1 MKRLQVNSSASK
13 RLVSHN
19 IHPTYNTNSD
29 RFQIKSISFSGAGFL
44 GVYHCG
50 VYDCLLKHGHLLRPF
65 ERIPECQEF
74 DRRTLWSPPIL
85 TGVSAGALISTA
97 ISCGVTPENAM
108 SVCLDVAEQTQRQG
122 GILDVLKPG
131 FSLIDTLER
140 NFVSELKKALGG
152 SGDSK
157 VSTGTGAGAE
167 EDHTDLDYDI
177 DLLMN
182 RIQNGRL
189 LRIGLT
195 DRTKVN
201 LASLKSDLS
210 AYVYVDQYRDI
221 YDIVSAAILSS
232 YIPIGTG
239 PLSLQLAQQSNNL
252 AISRAWERV
261 KTMEQLGFL
270 KHGESSLPVVRST
283 ATTDAD
289 SDYETRYIDGGI
301 ANICPEIDNQTL
313 IVCPMNGAYGKHCI
327 APTRDIIDDE
337 ELDTVSNPDK
347 DEVKSISNK
356 LFNLTNSVIHISD
369 RVKFGLNRENLLTA
383 YLMARSSESSLLE
396 KRYRDGYDDAH
407 RYLNEHNLLTVFTK

>member
-1 MKRLQVNSSASK
+1 MKRLTSNSSVPK
-13 RLVSHN
+13 RLLSHN
-19 IHPTYNTNSD
+19 IHHTNNTKSD

-50 VYDCLLKHGHLLRPF
+50 VYDCLLKHGHLLRPL
-65 ERIPECQEF
+65 EIIPECHEF
-74 DRRTLWSPPIL
+74 DRRTLCSPPIL

-108 SVCLDVAEQTQRQG
+108 SVCLDVAEQTKRQG

-140 NFVSELKKALGG
+140 TFVSELKKALGG
-152 SGDSK
+152 SGDCK
-157 VSTGTGAGAE
+157 AAG
-167 EDHTDLDYDI
+167 DHNDSDYDI

-283 ATTDAD
+283 TATDD
-289 SDYETRYIDGGI
+289 SPDYETPYIDGGI

-313 IVCPMNGAYGKHCI
+313 MVCHMNGAYGKHGI
-327 APTRDIIDDE
+327 APTGRYNIDYE
-337 ELDTVSNPDK
+337 ELDSVSTSDK
-347 DEVKSISNK
+347 DEATSISNTF
-356 LFNLTNSVIHISD
+356 FNLTNSVIHISD
-369 RVKFGLNRENLLTA
+369 RVKFGLNQENLLTA

-396 KRYRDGYDDAH
+396 ERYREGYDDAY